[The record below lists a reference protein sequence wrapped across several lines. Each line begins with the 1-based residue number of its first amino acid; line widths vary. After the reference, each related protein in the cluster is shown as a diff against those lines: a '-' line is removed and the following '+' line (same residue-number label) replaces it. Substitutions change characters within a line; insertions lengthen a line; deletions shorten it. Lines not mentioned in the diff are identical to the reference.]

1 MRLFATMT
9 TMLLAGL
16 LFAAP
21 AAAWTEDED
30 LRPVVVALGDGS
42 AGHGD
47 GMVLLARGGH
57 GGHGHDRFL
66 HGGHRGHGHD
76 RFIHGGHR
84 HQHHFKSHLHRHHFH
99 RFDGHFGNHRHFHP
113 GFGVSFCVRDVGL
126 LVCFNDHAFGHR
138 HRW

>member
-1 MRLFATMT
+1 MMM

-21 AAAWTEDED
+21 AGAWSDD
-30 LRPVVVALGDGS
+30 KDISPAVVSFGDSS
-42 AGHGD
+42 AGHQE

-66 HGGHRGHGHD
+66 HSGHRGHGHD
-76 RFIHGGHR
+76 RIIHGGHR
-84 HQHHFKSHLHRHHFH
+84 HQHQFKSHLHRHHF
-99 RFDGHFGNHRHFHP
+99 DGHYGYFGNYRYFHP
-113 GFGVSFCVRDVGL
+113 GFGVSFCVRDSGV
-126 LVCFNDHAFGHR
+126 LVCFNDHALGHR